1 MSQNEFFQ
9 RLYDREK
16 NSPDVV
22 YMTQPYNGGQT
33 KDYTWKQTLDE
44 ARRMAAYLRSLELE
58 PGSRIAMISKN
69 CTHFI
74 ITELAIWLAG
84 HVSVALYPTL
94 NADTVQYT
102 LEHSESALVFVGKL
116 DDGPWEEMQKGI
128 PDDLP
133 KISFPKHISPPND
146 FEQWDDIIAQHE
158 PISDNPHP
166 DLDKLA
172 IIVYTSG
179 STGRPKGVMHNF
191 HNLAESARGA
201 VKLLNV
207 SDQDRMLSY
216 LPLAHVLERFIVA
229 MGSLWVGY
237 RVYFAESLNTFI
249 KDLNRANPT
258 IFASVPRLWLK
269 FQQGVFQKMKPEKL
283 AFLLK
288 IPIVSGIIKKKILKG
303 LGLDQ
308 VRFAFSGSAPIPAEL
323 IEWYRSLGLEL
334 LEAYGM
340 SENFAYSHCNRPGE
354 TRAGYVGHSNPDVD
368 TKISEQG
375 EILVKSPCTMV
386 GYYKMPEE
394 SAECM
399 TEDGYLKTGD
409 RGEIDAQGR
418 LRITGRVKELFK
430 TSKGKYVAPAPI
442 ENLINNNPLVEQ
454 SCVSGSGYP
463 SAYAV
468 LLLAE
473 EYRGRLDDPK
483 LRAELEPKL
492 KALLKEVN
500 NTVEHHEHLQFF
512 AVAKD
517 EWSIENGFLTPTM
530 KIKRNIID
538 DTYGPKLDG
547 WYESKTH
554 LIWEE

>member
-1 MSQNEFFQ
+1 MSQNEFFG

-16 NSPDVV
+16 NSPNKV
-22 YMTQPYNGGQT
+22 YLTQPFDGGKT

-44 ARRMAAYLRSLELE
+44 ARRMAAYLRSLNLE
-58 PGSRIAMISKN
+58 EGSRIAMISKN

-74 ITELAIWLAG
+74 FAELAIWMAG

-94 NADTVQYT
+94 AADTVRYT
-102 LEHSESALVFVGKL
+102 LEHSESALVFIGKL
-116 DDGPWEEMQKGI
+116 DDGPWAEMQKGI
-128 PDDLP
+128 PEDLP
-133 KISFPKHISPPND
+133 KVSFPKHISPPND
-146 FEQWDDIIAQHE
+146 FAQWDDIVAQHE
-158 PISDNPHP
+158 PIEDDPHP
-166 DLDKLA
+166 PADKLA

-191 HNLAESARGA
+191 TNITEAARGA

-207 SDQDRMLSY
+207 SDKDRMLSY
-216 LPLAHVLERFIVA
+216 LPLAHVLERFIVG
-229 MGSLWVGY
+229 MGSLWIGY
-237 RVYFAESLNTFI
+237 RIYFAESLNTFI
-249 KDLNRANPT
+249 KDLNRASPT

-269 FQQGVFQKMKPEKL
+269 FQQGVFQKMKPNRLKL
-283 AFLLK
+283 LLK
-288 IPIVSGIIKKKILKG
+288 IPVVSGIIKKKILSG

-340 SENFAYSHCNRPGE
+340 SENFAYSHCNRPGQ
-354 TRAGYVGHSNPDVD
+354 TRAGYVGHSNPDVH

-375 EILVKSPCTMV
+375 EILVKSPTTMV

-394 SAECM
+394 SAACI

-409 RGEIDAQGR
+409 RGEIDNVGR

-430 TSKGKYVAPAPI
+430 TSKGKYVAPSPI
-442 ENLINNNPLVEQ
+442 ENLINSSPLIEQ

-463 SAYAV
+463 SAHAV

-473 EYRGRLDDPK
+473 EYRGRLGETSLRTK
-483 LRAELEPKL
+483 LQPELQN
-492 KALLKEVN
+492 LLKDVN
-500 NTVEHHEHLQFF
+500 NNIEHHEHLQFF
-512 AVAKD
+512 TVVKD
-517 EWSIENGFLTPTM
+517 EWAIENGFLTPTM

-538 DTYGPKLDG
+538 DTYGPKLDA
-547 WYESKTH
+547 WYESKKPV
-554 LIWEE
+554 IWEE